1 MNLYVSN
8 LMTQLRD
15 EELFDIFSPFGRVES
30 CKIIVDRYTGVS
42 RGFGFVEMPER
53 EEALTAI
60 RELEGKAIEGRQ
72 ISVSEAK
79 PRVERDRFDRGGGD
93 RRY

>member
-8 LMTQLRD
+8 LMSSLRD
-15 EELFDIFSPFGRVES
+15 EDLFDIFSAFGRVES
-30 CKIIVDRYTGVS
+30 CKVIVDRYTGVS

-53 EEALTAI
+53 QEALDAI
-60 RELEGKAIEGRQ
+60 RELEGRDIEGRQ

-79 PRVERDRFDRGGGD
+79 PRVDRDRSD

>member
-8 LMTQLRD
+8 LMSSLRD
-15 EELFDIFSPFGRVES
+15 EDLHEIFSPFGRVES
-30 CKIIVDRYTGVS
+30 CKVIIDRYTGVS

-53 EEALTAI
+53 QQALDAM
-60 RELEGKAIEGRQ
+60 RELEGKDVEGRQ

-79 PRVERDRFDRGGGD
+79 PRVDRE

>member
-8 LMTQLRD
+8 LMSHLRD
-15 EELFDIFSPFGRVES
+15 EDLFNIFSPFGRVES
-30 CKIIVDRYTGVS
+30 CKVIVDRYTGVS

-53 EEALTAI
+53 QEALDAI
-60 RELEGKAIEGRQ
+60 RELEGKEIEGRQ
-72 ISVSEAK
+72 IAISEAK
-79 PRVERDRFDRGGGD
+79 PRVDRDRGD